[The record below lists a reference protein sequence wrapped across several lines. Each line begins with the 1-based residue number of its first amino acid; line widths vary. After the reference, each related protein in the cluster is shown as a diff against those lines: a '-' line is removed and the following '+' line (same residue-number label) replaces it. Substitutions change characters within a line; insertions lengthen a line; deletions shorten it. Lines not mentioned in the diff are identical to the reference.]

1 MSLPVD
7 PPDELF
13 ELVDAHGQP
22 TGQRK
27 QRAAVHR
34 EGDWHRA
41 FHLWLF
47 AQTASGLHVLLQQR
61 SLGKDTEPG
70 KIDVAVGGHARP
82 GEDARY
88 GLVREA
94 AEELGLQLQP
104 DQLHYVGIRRME
116 RRGSSWIDR
125 EIQEI
130 YATLLPVPIEQ
141 LRPDPREVAALVLV
155 SFAALRAWSRSR
167 DEMITSQYWPVCP
180 DHTLGMP
187 MAVELDHHSFVPVTD
202 QYWQW
207 GPERAAQAL
216 GFRLP

>member
-1 MSLPVD
+1 MSVPVD

-13 ELVDAHGQP
+13 ELVNADGQP
-22 TGQRK
+22 TGQQK

-34 EGDWHRA
+34 AGDWHRA

-82 GEDARY
+82 GEDARH

-104 DQLHYVGIRRME
+104 EQLHRVGMRRME
-116 RRGSSWIDR
+116 RRGSGWIDR

-167 DEMITSQYWPVCP
+167 DETIIGQYWPVGP
-180 DHTLGMP
+180 DHTLGRP
-187 MAVELDHHSFVPVTD
+187 VTVELGCQNVVSVTD
-202 QYWQW
+202 AYWQW
-207 GPERAAQAL
+207 GPERAARVL
-216 GFRLP
+216 GF

>member
-1 MSLPVD
+1 MGNPLASRSSVR
-7 PPDELF
+7 LF
-13 ELVDAHGQP
+13 
-22 TGQRK
+22 TGLEIGTGRFTF
-27 QRAAVHR
+27 
-34 EGDWHRA
+34 G
-41 FHLWLF
+41 FF

-82 GEDARY
+82 GEDARH

-104 DQLHYVGIRRME
+104 DQLHRVGMRRME
-116 RRGSSWIDR
+116 RRGSGWIDR

-167 DEMITSQYWPVCP
+167 DETITGQYWPVCP
-180 DHTLGMP
+180 DHTLGRP
-187 MAVELDHHSFVPVTD
+187 VTVELGCQNVVSVTD
-202 QYWQW
+202 AYWQW
-207 GPERAAQAL
+207 GPERAARVL
-216 GFRLP
+216 GF

>member
-1 MSLPVD
+1 MRMGNPLASRSSVR
-7 PPDELF
+7 LF
-13 ELVDAHGQP
+13 
-22 TGQRK
+22 TGL
-27 QRAAVHR
+27 
-34 EGDWHRA
+34 EIGTGA

-82 GEDARY
+82 GEDARH

-104 DQLHYVGIRRME
+104 DQLHRVGMRRME
-116 RRGSSWIDR
+116 RRGSGWIDR

-167 DEMITSQYWPVCP
+167 DETITGQYWPVCP
-180 DHTLGMP
+180 DHTLGRP
-187 MAVELDHHSFVPVTD
+187 VTVELGCQNVVSVTD
-202 QYWQW
+202 AYWQW
-207 GPERAAQAL
+207 GPERAARVL
-216 GFRLP
+216 GF